1 MRLISRHIL
10 RSLAPPFIWGVV
22 ALTGLLLLNALP
34 PLIDR
39 FGGKGIDLRTMVE
52 CVLLFIPALTALTL
66 PMAVLVSVLYGYS
79 RLAADLEMVAM
90 YANGISVWR
99 MARPALIGAAG
110 VAVVNFFVFDQLM
123 PKSNVRFANLNFAVQ
138 QKLPTLALR
147 QQVLNVLPG
156 RNGYILRADAIDPA
170 TGDMHKVTIFDLTDN
185 VEQVRR
191 LILADSGTMA
201 ESANGKDLTLMLH
214 SGEIYEFKPFEP
226 GRVQQINFV
235 HNLVV
240 VKDVQ
245 NDLKLSMQGRFRSE
259 REMSGCELLDQ
270 LDEQRWNAR
279 DARQE
284 SEFYT
289 RNDLHVLAGLPLPSR
304 PAVQGHPR
312 FPEHCGAYRRFAS
325 WFKGILVPRK
335 LAAQVPTPRNPA
347 VPAPQHP
354 VVGPPGQNPVGAQPQ
369 NPVVAQPG
377 QQQPFLVQP
386 NAPGMGTL
394 TPQFTVQNYEYIAKT
409 SRDAMLLYQ
418 VEYHQ
423 KFAVPLSCFCFVLIG
438 MALALKYPGGG
449 IGLVIGGSLVI
460 FLGFYILL
468 QGGKGVAQTGQLN
481 PAVAMYVPLLLFTT
495 IGLVAVNSAD
505 REMGTARSGGLLD
518 TLMGLFQGGAD

>member
-10 RSLAPPFIWGVV
+10 RSLAPPFIWGVA

-39 FGGKGIDLRTMVE
+39 FGGKGIELRTMLE

-156 RNGYILRADAIDPA
+156 RIGYILRADAIDPA
-170 TGDMHKVTIFDLTDN
+170 TGDMRKVTIFDLTDN

-201 ESANGKDLTLMLH
+201 ESKNGKDLILTLH
-214 SGEIYEFKPFEP
+214 SGEIYEFKPNEP
-226 GRVQQINFV
+226 GRVQQINFI

-284 SEFYT
+284 SE
-289 RNDLHVLAGLPLPSR
+289 
-304 PAVQGHPR
+304 
-312 FPEHCGAYRRFAS
+312 
-325 WFKGILVPRK
+325 
-335 LAAQVPTPRNPA
+335 
-347 VPAPQHP
+347 
-354 VVGPPGQNPVGAQPQ
+354 
-369 NPVVAQPG
+369 
-377 QQQPFLVQP
+377 
-386 NAPGMGTL
+386 
-394 TPQFTVQNYEYIAKT
+394 
-409 SRDAMLLYQ
+409 
-418 VEYHQ
+418 
-423 KFAVPLSCFCFVLIG
+423 
-438 MALALKYPGGG
+438 
-449 IGLVIGGSLVI
+449 
-460 FLGFYILL
+460 
-468 QGGKGVAQTGQLN
+468 
-481 PAVAMYVPLLLFTT
+481 
-495 IGLVAVNSAD
+495 
-505 REMGTARSGGLLD
+505 
-518 TLMGLFQGGAD
+518 